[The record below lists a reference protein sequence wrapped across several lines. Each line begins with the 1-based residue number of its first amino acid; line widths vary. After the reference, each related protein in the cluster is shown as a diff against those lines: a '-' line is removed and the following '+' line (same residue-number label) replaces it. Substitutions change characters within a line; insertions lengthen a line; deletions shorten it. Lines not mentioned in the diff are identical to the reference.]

1 MEEQGRSNIP
11 PEHRGWLANMDD
23 LAWLIKQPA
32 WKTYTEEIL
41 DVVAT
46 DLQNML
52 LSEKVTTIEVVQAIR
67 FMLKVVV
74 KLRDRPQELM
84 RTAKDLRRHLG
95 IPTDD
100 DIEETINA

>member
-1 MEEQGRSNIP
+1 MEEQVRSSLSP
-11 PEHRGWLANMDD
+11 DDQGWLANMDD

-32 WKTYTEEIL
+32 WKTYAEEIL

-52 LSEKVTTIEVVQAIR
+52 LSEKVTTIEIVQAIR

-84 RTAKDLRRHLG
+84 HTAKEFRKYLG
-95 IPTDD
+95 VPTED
-100 DIEETINA
+100 DIEEIMNA